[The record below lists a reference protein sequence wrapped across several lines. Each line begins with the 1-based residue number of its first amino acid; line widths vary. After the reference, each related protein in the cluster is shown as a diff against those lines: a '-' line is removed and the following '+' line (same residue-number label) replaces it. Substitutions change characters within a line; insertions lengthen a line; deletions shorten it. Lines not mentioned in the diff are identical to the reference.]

1 MSLITFSMPPFG
13 AAIAGQ
19 GGYFSAIMRGPIVS
33 NVQQAPYALLVSD
46 TALGE
51 IAASP
56 WGEYGK
62 DVPGARSRINGQ
74 TNTDAMVAAGCQAAL
89 QVRAITIEGHSD
101 YFLASIGELNAAAA
115 NTPELFDPDGIYWA
129 STQVSRDDAFVQ
141 DFESGSSDWDL
152 KGGDY
157 RVRAFR
163 AIPLELLNP

>member
-1 MSLITFSMPPFG
+1 MSIITFSMPPFG

-19 GGYFSAIMRGPIVS
+19 GGYFSAIMRGPVVNHI
-33 NVQQAPYALLVSD
+33 QQPPYALLVSD

-129 STQVSRDDAFVQ
+129 STQHSRLSAFVQ
-141 DFESGSSDWDL
+141 GFEYGYSYWGV
-152 KGGDY
+152 KGLVF

>member
-19 GGYFSAIMRGPIVS
+19 GGYFSAIMRGPIVN

-46 TALGE
+46 IALGE

-74 TNTDAMVAAGCQAAL
+74 TNTDAMIAAECQAAL
-89 QVRAITIEGHSD
+89 RVRALTIEGHSD
-101 YFLASIGELNAAAA
+101 YFLASIGELKAAAA
-115 NTPELFDPDGIYWA
+115 NTPELFDPEGIYWA
-129 STQVSRDDAFVQ
+129 STQDSRGSAFVQ
-141 DFESGSSDWDL
+141 DFENGTSLWGS
-152 KGGDY
+152 KGSDY

-163 AIPLELLNP
+163 AIPLEHLNP